1 MTGHSW
7 LKHFAN
13 PSAPKDTIWT
23 IYPAD
28 KPIGW
33 ELHAQAALRKGAWK
47 IVHLRAKYGGAAQ
60 KEDDPQGW
68 ELFNV
73 EADPGE
79 TVNLAAEEPEKMA
92 ELLKDWDDYV
102 VEMGLIWG
110 ENGGDNRHTKE
121 EAPELWD
128 NDFELQK
135 TWMDVKGGQVPE
147 QVPWCKA

>member
-1 MTGHSW
+1 M
-7 LKHFAN
+7 
-13 PSAPKDTIWT
+13 
-23 IYPAD
+23 
-28 KPIGW
+28 
-33 ELHAQAALRKGAWK
+33 
-47 IVHLRAKYGGAAQ
+47 
-60 KEDDPQGW
+60 
-68 ELFNV
+68 

-79 TVNLAAEEPEKMA
+79 TVNLAAAEPEKMA

-110 ENGGDNRHTKE
+110 GNVGDNRYTEE